1 MKEVKISQV
10 QKQFWILQN
19 VYRNNTTYNIPAVLK
34 IKGVLNFDA
43 LDYTINQLI
52 ERHEILRIYFDE
64 KNNEVFQ
71 TSRNLDQLKI
81 KVDIVKM
88 HEPLQENK
96 LPDQIM
102 EEVHK
107 VFNLGEWPLLRI
119 KLFSFPDGLSV
130 LTIVFHHIIVDLHSK
145 RIFAEEFSELYNSY
159 CCKYSPDLKEII
171 CDYSE
176 YSEWEKMWLQSDEAQ
191 KMLEKWKK
199 YIPQTPDIL
208 EIPAD
213 FSIPRIHN
221 IEGKRKHFTIDK
233 ELSFNTLRFA
243 DENSVSTFTVLL
255 TAYAILLNRLT
266 NQSSII
272 IGVPL
277 TNRRKVKFKDTFGC
291 FVNIVPVLVNFD
303 ENITG
308 LELLKQIRQSLLR
321 AHRMQEIPFMLI
333 NNLLRNKDNNSI
345 LQAGFTFEPPMN
357 LSLHSLEI
365 QPLVVEKNGAQL
377 DLFITLWEQ
386 EECING
392 YLEYSTLLFKEN
404 TAKRFTN
411 IYRSIIK
418 SYLENPGLPTSDLDI
433 VSEEEVR
440 LISEW
445 NNTEHEY
452 TGNICLHQKFEQQ
465 VQKRPYSTALLF
477 GDSSI
482 SYSEFN
488 LHINRMANYL
498 IESGVKIEDI
508 ICVCMERSLE
518 IMIAIYGI
526 HKAGAAYLPV
536 DPNYPSERLEMIL
549 SDANPRFVLT
559 NKRSEKNIPVN
570 YKRIYIDNITT
581 TPLSNNDKTPETN
594 VNSRNLAYVI
604 YTSGST
610 GKPKGVMIEH
620 HSVINKLEWMQNQH
634 PLNSEDTILLKTPVT
649 FDVSVWELFWWMF
662 NGAKSVILP
671 PGGEKEPK
679 TIIEEIESKK
689 VTTIV
694 FVPSMFSPFV
704 GYIKANMA
712 ASRLVSLKWIIQIGE
727 ALSPQLV
734 NNFNKLLTPEFNPL
748 MVNTY
753 GPTEATVAVS
763 WYNCPKEKNIGKIF
777 IGKPIFNT
785 KLLVLNSRN
794 KIQPIGVPGELV
806 ITGVNLSRGYLK
818 RPELNTERFIHF
830 KYLNGHT
837 MRGYKTGD
845 IVKLLDDG
853 NIDFIGRADTQV
865 KIRGYRI
872 ELGDIESKLLD
883 FPEIKTAAVIVDDSN
898 PENQFIVGYI
908 VLKETGSSTPDEIRR
923 FLTSRLPDYM
933 IPVHLIILNGLPLN
947 ASGKIDRKAL
957 PKPDLVS
964 QDKFV
969 APASFFEKKLKQ
981 IWSESLNVEN
991 IGITHNFFDMGGN
1004 SLLAINIVSKIKEK
1018 LNLTLEPIHI
1028 MEFPTIRGLARF
1040 IAWYDVENIDSQ
1052 ANYNLKNKEVRKRNF
1067 SSLQNKRR

>member
-1 MKEVKISQV
+1 MKEVEISKI
-10 QKQFWILQN
+10 QKQFWVLQN
-19 VYRNNTTYNIPAVLK
+19 VYRDNTAYNIPTVLK
-34 IKGVLNFDA
+34 IKGIPNFDA
-43 LDYTINQLI
+43 LHYTINQLI
-52 ERHEILRIYFDE
+52 ERHEVLRIYFEE

-71 TSRNLDQLKI
+71 TSLNLDQHKI
-81 KVDIVKM
+81 KVDIVEM
-88 HEPLQENK
+88 HESLKENK

-102 EEVHK
+102 EEVHQ
-107 VFNLGEWPLLRI
+107 VFNLLEWPLFRV
-119 KLFSFPDGLSV
+119 KLFSFPDRTYV

-159 CCKYSPDLKEII
+159 CCKYTPHLKNII

-176 YSEWEKMWLQSDEAQ
+176 YSKWEEIWLQSDEAE
-191 KMLEKWKK
+191 KMLGEWKK
-199 YIPQTPDIL
+199 FIPQTPDIL

-221 IEGKRKHFTIDK
+221 LEGERKHFTIDK
-233 ELSFNTLRFA
+233 ELSLKILKFA
-243 DENSVSTFTVLL
+243 EENSVSTFTVLL

-272 IGVPL
+272 IGIPL
-277 TNRRKVKFKDTFGC
+277 TNRRKPEFKDTFGC

-303 ENITG
+303 ENVTG
-308 LELLKQIRQSLLR
+308 LELLKKIRQSLLT
-321 AHRMQEIPFMLI
+321 AHRIQEVPYLLI
-333 NNLLRNKDNNSI
+333 NNLLRNKSSNSI

-357 LSLHSLEI
+357 LSLNSLDI
-365 QPLVVEKNGAQL
+365 QPMVVEKQGAQL
-377 DLFITLWEQ
+377 DLFITLWKH
-386 EECING
+386 EEGFNG

-411 IYRSIIK
+411 IYQRIIK
-418 SYLENPGLPTSDLDI
+418 SYLENPGFLASDMDI

-445 NNTEHEY
+445 NNTDHEY

-465 VQKRPYSTALLF
+465 VQKTPHSTAILF

-482 SYSEFN
+482 SYSEFD
-488 LHINRMANYL
+488 LHINRMANHL
-498 IESGVKIEDI
+498 IDSGVKIEDI

-536 DPNYPSERLEMIL
+536 DPGYPSERLEMIL

-559 NKRSEKNIPVN
+559 NKASEKNIPAN
-570 YKRIYIDNITT
+570 YKKIYIDNITT
-581 TPLSNNDKTPETN
+581 SPLSHNDKAPETV

-620 HSVINKLEWMQNQH
+620 HSVINKLEWMQFQH
-634 PLNSEDTILLKTPVT
+634 HLSCVDTILLKTPLT

-662 NGAKSVILP
+662 NGSKLAILP
-671 PGGEKEPK
+671 PGGEKIPK
-679 TIIEEIESKK
+679 TIIEEVESKK

-694 FVPSMFSPFV
+694 FVPSMFSSFV
-704 GYIKANMA
+704 GYIRATR
-712 ASRLVSLKWIIQIGE
+712 ASRRLISLKWIIQIGE
-727 ALSPQLV
+727 ALSPHLV
-734 NNFNKLLTPEFNPL
+734 NNFNELRTLDFNPL

-763 WYNCPKEKNIGKIF
+763 WYNCPKGKNIKKIS

-806 ITGVNLSRGYLK
+806 ITGVNLSRGYLN
-818 RPELNTERFIHF
+818 RPELNAERFIHF

-837 MRGYKTGD
+837 LRGYKTGD

-883 FPEIKTAAVIVDDSN
+883 FPKTKTAAVIFKESN
-898 PENQFIVGYI
+898 SENKFIVGYI
-908 VLKETGSSTPDEIRR
+908 VLKEAESSTPDEIRR
-923 FLTSRLPDYM
+923 FLTSKLPDYM
-933 IPVHLIILNGLPLN
+933 IPVHLIILNDLPLN
-947 ASGKIDRKAL
+947 TSGKIDRNTL
-957 PKPDLVS
+957 PEPDLVS
-964 QDKFV
+964 QEKFV

-991 IGITHNFFDMGGN
+991 IGVTHNFFDIGGN
-1004 SLLAINIVSKIKEK
+1004 SLLAINLVNKIKEK

-1040 IAWYDVENIDSQ
+1040 IAWYDVESTDSQ
-1052 ANYNLKNKEVRKRNF
+1052 ANYNLKKKEVRKRSF
-1067 SSLQNKRR
+1067 LRLQNKRR